1 MSPVLVNPYIS
12 FTAPGG
18 GGVVDLT
25 DPWEEFD
32 RTSTIVSG
40 ELTLSGYDLTG
51 VAVVKAILSGVTI
64 TTDDSTV
71 AFRLHVGGS
80 EVATGYQVVI
90 SAVNSAGTA
99 ADVNSTS
106 TTEVPLTEDADATRK
121 LGNVSTE
128 GLGAEIT
135 IYSPGSTSL
144 YKRCMVTGTYG
155 QAGGEVARVRGAC
168 ELTNTGA
175 VTGITVFGSSDLT
188 AGTLVLLGLE

>member
-1 MSPVLVNPYIS
+1 MIPGIVASGQM
-12 FTAPGG
+12 TAAAGG
-18 GGVVDLT
+18 GGVVNLT

-32 RTSTIVSG
+32 RTSTITAG
-40 ELTLSGYDLTG
+40 ELVLSGYDLTG
-51 VAVVKAILSGVTI
+51 VAVVKAILTGVTI
-64 TTDDSTV
+64 TTDDSSV

-80 EVATGYQVVI
+80 EVATGYQHVL
-90 SAVNSAGTA
+90 SAGNSAGTSDA
-99 ADVNSTS
+99 LNTTTA
-106 TTEVPLTEDADATRK
+106 TEVPLTSTTATRM